1 MPSSRQKRMAK
12 TSRKRGA
19 NRNEVATKHHKEVHN
34 FKQSKDIHEDRG
46 TLQTRL
52 GKFKERGFRVSF

>member
-1 MPSSRQKRMAK
+1 MAK

-19 NRNEVATKHHKEVHN
+19 NRNEVATKHRKEVHN